1 MGTEL
6 TGETGTETGRQP
18 RRSPRRSLTLNQRAG
33 SETSTKDA
41 PEHYTESQSHKK
53 DPLTNFLG
61 WFSIGLG
68 VAEVVAPQAVARL
81 IGVDEEEHTTLL
93 RAYGLRELAA
103 GIGILTRPKPTY
115 WMWNRVIGDTI
126 DLASLGR
133 AMRSPDTNKTK
144 LTAAT
149 VAVLGV
155 TALDILCSVS
165 LTSEA
170 NPAAGH
176 DEGSFTL
183 PQSDGDTQQLSAV
196 VTVNK
201 PVEEVYGFWKDP
213 QNFPRFM
220 DQLESV
226 RITSGR
232 RSHWT
237 AKGPAGLTV
246 EWDAET
252 ISDVPNELITWSSV
266 EDSEVEN
273 IGSVRFQPA
282 VGGRGTE
289 VTLEMDFKPK
299 GGAVGGKVAK
309 LFSAIPKTQM
319 RNDLRRFK
327 QLIELGEIVK
337 SDASAVKGMHPAQP
351 PKYIELEGGR

>member
-6 TGETGTETGRQP
+6 TPETGTDTGRAP
-18 RRSPRRSLTLNQRAG
+18 RRTPRRSLTLNQRAAA
-33 SETSTKDA
+33 ETSAKDA
-41 PEHYTESQSHKK
+41 PEHYTETQATEK
-53 DPLTNFLG
+53 DPLTQFLG

-68 VAEVVAPQAVARL
+68 LAEVVAPQAVARL
-81 IGVDEEEHTTLL
+81 IGVDEDEHSTLL
-93 RAYGLRELAA
+93 RAYGFRELAA

-115 WMWNRVIGDTI
+115 WMWNRVIGDAI
-126 DLASLGR
+126 DLASLGK

-155 TALDILCSVS
+155 AALDVLCSVS
-165 LTSEA
+165 LTSESS
-170 NPAAGH
+170 PAAGH
-176 DEGSFTL
+176 DEGSFAL
-183 PQSDGDTQQLSAV
+183 PQSSDGAQHLGAV

-201 PVEEVYGFWKDP
+201 PVEEVYAFWKDP
-213 QNFPRFM
+213 QNFPLFM
-220 DQLESV
+220 EQLDSV

-252 ISDVPNELITWSSV
+252 ITDNPNEMIMWSSV
-266 EDSEVEN
+266 EDSDVEN
-273 IGSVRFQPA
+273 IGTVRFSPA
-282 VGGRGTE
+282 TGGRGTE
-289 VTLEMDFKPK
+289 VSLEMSFKPK
-299 GGAVGGKVAK
+299 GGAVGGKIAK

-327 QLIELGEIVK
+327 QLVELGEIVK
-337 SDASAVKGMHPAQP
+337 SDSTAVKGMHPAQP
-351 PKYIELEGGR
+351 PKYTELEG

>member
-6 TGETGTETGRQP
+6 TGDTGTNTVRTTRRP
-18 RRSPRRSLTLNQRAG
+18 RRSSTLNQRAA
-33 SETSTKDA
+33 SETAVKDA
-41 PEHYTESQSHKK
+41 PAHYTESQSHKK

-68 VAEVVAPQAVARL
+68 LAEVVAPQAIARL

-103 GIGILTRPKPTY
+103 GVGILTRPKPTY
-115 WMWNRVIGDTI
+115 WMWTRVVGDAI
-126 DLASLGR
+126 DLATLGR
-133 AMRSPDTNKTK
+133 AMRSDDTNKTK

-170 NPAAGH
+170 NPATGH
-176 DEGSFTL
+176 DEGSWMI
-183 PQSDGDTQQLSAV
+183 PESKSGTQQLSAII
-196 VTVNK
+196 TVNK
-201 PVEEVYGFWKDP
+201 PVEEVYAFWKDP

-220 DQLESV
+220 DQLQAV

-237 AKGPAGLTV
+237 AKAPVGLTV

-252 ISDVPNELITWSSV
+252 ITDIPNEMISWSSV
-266 EDSEVEN
+266 EESDIEN
-273 IGSVRFQPA
+273 IGTVRFQQA
-282 VGGRGTE
+282 AGGRGTE

-299 GGAVGGKVAK
+299 GGAIGGKIARFFAV
-309 LFSAIPKTQM
+309 IPKTQM
-319 RNDLRRFK
+319 QNDLRRFK
-327 QLIELGEIVK
+327 QLIELGEIVR
-337 SDASAVKGMHPAQP
+337 SDASAVKGMHAAQP
-351 PKYIELEGGR
+351 PKYNELEGAR

>member
-6 TGETGTETGRQP
+6 TRETGGDTGTAP
-18 RRSPRRSLTLNQRAG
+18 RRSQRRSLTLNQRAAA
-33 SETSTKDA
+33 ETSAKDA
-41 PEHYTESQSHKK
+41 PQHYSETQKTEK
-53 DPLTNFLG
+53 DALTQFLG

-68 VAEVVAPQAVARL
+68 LAEVVAPQAVARL
-81 IGVDEEEHTTLL
+81 IGVDEDEHSTLL

-115 WMWNRVIGDTI
+115 WMWNRVIGDSI

-133 AMRSPDTNKTK
+133 AMRNPDTNKTK

-155 TALDILCSVS
+155 TALDVLCSVS

-176 DEGSFTL
+176 DEGSWTL
-183 PQSDGDTQQLSAV
+183 PQPEEGVQQVSAV

-201 PVEEVYGFWKDP
+201 PVAEVYAFWKDP
-213 QNFPRFM
+213 QNFPLFM
-220 DQLESV
+220 NQLESV

-232 RSHWT
+232 RSHWK
-237 AKGPAGLTV
+237 AKGPAGLSV

-252 ISDVPNELITWSSV
+252 ITDNPNEMIMWSSV
-266 EDSEVEN
+266 EDAEIEN
-273 IGSVRFQPA
+273 IGTVRFSPA
-282 VGGRGTE
+282 TGGRGTE
-289 VTLEMDFKPK
+289 VSLEMSFKPK
-299 GGAVGGKVAK
+299 GGAIGGKIAK
-309 LFSAIPKTQM
+309 FFSAIPKTQL

-327 QLIELGEIVK
+327 QLIEIGEIVK
-337 SDASAVKGMHPAQP
+337 SDSTAVKGMHPAQP
-351 PKYIELEGGR
+351 PKYTELEA